1 MNEKVKNWFG
11 KHKWH
16 IVCGIVSAG
25 LIVGCALNIYY
36 ACKSGS
42 DANIFTAIG
51 GWIGFLATAGVGAI
65 TLYQNRRSEIKLT
78 RQSKIKDLESF
89 KQFIYAT
96 YNGFISNRAVT
107 LAIEQLMNIVNV
119 ESCKNLKVDDKRV
132 EEIEQQNEILRRKI
146 DFALL
151 NYGDFC
157 ECQAND
163 INNTRY
169 NFERLAKIHKGY
181 TDLILT
187 INMVVGSDYTEV
199 EYKKLKDV
207 QKKVYK
213 IRDLYTEL
221 LIDIENSIQELNN
234 IKLSDKEF
242 EEKCAQLKDIK
253 RIREIIKQNV
263 ERYNKETQNGQ
274 AEDDVDGQGE

>member
-1 MNEKVKNWFG
+1 MGKQKNKNIGAIIFWIIVPLVLIAGCTVNIVFACIEKGN
-11 KHKWH
+11 
-16 IVCGIVSAG
+16 
-25 LIVGCALNIYY
+25 
-36 ACKSGS
+36 
-42 DANIFTAIG
+42 ANLFTAIG
-51 GWIGFLATAGVGAI
+51 GWIGFLATAGIGAI
-65 TLYQNRRSEIKLT
+65 TIYQNNRNEKKAE
-78 RQSKIKDLESF
+78 RQSKINNLVVF
-89 KQFIYAT
+89 KEFIYAT

-199 EYKKLKDV
+199 EYEKLKDV

-274 AEDDVDGQGE
+274 AENDVDGQGK